1 MKLLRCIV
9 FFFIPFSLSAQEVF
23 WQSHISVEHP
33 LTGAKDTAWFGIGD
47 VELGYNPYL
56 DSLFYGNYDSLPDI
70 RILGFDSRAD
80 TLPIYPLQA
89 NHCGDLHR
97 DIRPLRD
104 VSPHYYRTEK
114 FEFMVWVDE
123 SDFELTQHARFNVDT
138 TAIIELLN
146 QNVAPPWN
154 LPQDS
159 VFMMSFTISG
169 LDDFDFQGQTI
180 HIVENNGSINPFYNS
195 DWESDY
201 TPGFIQFP
209 PGYDDNNWPN
219 ARDFIFP
226 LTNPPCLPSNDSIK
240 IYRFIII
247 IHFDIENG
255 ANIQE
260 YPTRQS
266 HAYPNPTSGMLHGL
280 GRHEKHLYNA
290 QGKRLLSTQ
299 ATEIDLSPYPNG
311 LYFIKTPHNAHRIVK
326 H

>member
-1 MKLLRCIV
+1 MFLV
-9 FFFIPFSLSAQEVF
+9 SFSLLSHSQEIF
-23 WQSHISVEHP
+23 WQSYISVEHP

-89 NHCGDLHR
+89 NHCGDLNR
-97 DIRPLRD
+97 DIRPLLKRT
-104 VSPHYYRTEK
+104 SYYRTEK

-123 SDFELTQHARFNVDT
+123 SDFELTQHARLNVDT

-146 QNVAPPWN
+146 QNVAPTWN

-159 VFMMSFTISG
+159 VFLRTFTINVF
-169 LDDFDFQGQTI
+169 DDFDYQGQTLY
-180 HIVENNGSINPFYNS
+180 IVENNGGINPFYNS

-201 TPGFIQFP
+201 TPGFILFP

-219 ARDFIFP
+219 SRDFIFP
-226 LTNPPCLPSNDSIK
+226 LTNPPCPPNDSIK
-240 IYRFIII
+240 VYRMTLYMSFGIYNGLNTAENT
-247 IHFDIENG
+247 IETND
-255 ANIQE
+255 
-260 YPTRQS
+260 P
-266 HAYPNPTSGMLHGL
+266 YPNPTSGMLHGL

-290 QGKRLLSTQ
+290 QGKRLLSTM